1 MGTTMP
7 ASIVCPKCGN
17 NYTLEEYEA
26 DKFCKDCSTLLE
38 VRAGS
43 KDPNDWKNLFPY
55 EPYPQQVDFI
65 NDVQETVVKGGV
77 LIAEACNGFGKTISS
92 LSCLLPSRKKIVYAT
107 RTHEQVRQVLLELET
122 INSRTSKKF
131 TAVNLASRD
140 FLCINQECRELPSN
154 EANEHCHVLRKS
166 GECPYTNEFDKAPK
180 GLPVILGRTE
190 LIDIGKRLKLCPYFL
205 SRVMAQ
211 EADIIVAPY
220 PYIFNPMIRMMTSLD
235 LEKKILILDEGHN
248 IDQVGQ
254 EILSDTLTERNLSAA
269 AEEMKLIGKSPR
281 YINRLGEHL
290 LKTESEKPK
299 LVKPRKLQEEL
310 EKALR
315 VDIDVFVE
323 GHAPLVES
331 IRAKKLQS
339 GNPPISN
346 LNGILQFFELVQT
359 SQKNKYI
366 GLYTKNYFGAPVIEY
381 RCLDPSLALEPIVK
395 QADGVLIMSGTL
407 SPIGIF
413 SEIIGL
419 GDATQKVYPPIQ
431 KSNKI
436 KMVIDTGV
444 STAYRERTDQM
455 IAKIGRNLA
464 EDLKQVKGGA
474 LIFFTQRGFMNTC
487 IQKWQNSNI
496 ITTRNGLTYFGGKR
510 FFREGRDA
518 RQNRDV
524 VRTYKKAAVMSGG
537 ATLTC
542 VFRGRNSEGSN
553 FPGEQA
559 RGIFLIGIPYAN
571 YGDPLV
577 KAQIGYF
584 DNEKRGLGNKWYT
597 MDAFRAANQSLGRGI
612 RGKDDWCQYW
622 LYDKRYHQ
630 QRNLISKWAQG
641 DGIKRRQ
648 SKDRKQT
655 SFKRFSDDTIIEL

>member
-1 MGTTMP
+1 MP
-7 ASIVCPKCGN
+7 ASIVCPKCGKE
-17 NYTLEEYEA
+17 YTLEEYEV
-26 DKFCKDCSTLLE
+26 DKFCKDCETLLKVE
-38 VRAGS
+38 AGR
-43 KDPNDWKNLFPY
+43 KGKIDWKKLFPY
-55 EPYPQQVDFI
+55 EPYPPQVDFI
-65 NDVQETVVKGGV
+65 NDIKETVIKGGV

-92 LSCLLPSRKKIVYAT
+92 LSCLLPSGKQIVYAT

-122 INSRTSKKF
+122 INSRTSKKYK
-131 TAVNLASRD
+131 AVNLASRD
-140 FLCINQECRELPSN
+140 FLCINQDCRELPSN
-154 EANEHCHVLRKS
+154 EATEHCHTLRKS
-166 GECPYTNEFDKAPK
+166 GECPYTFEFEEAPK
-180 GLPVILGRTE
+180 RLPVILGRKE
-190 LIDIGKRLKLCPYFL
+190 LVDLGKKRKLCPYFL
-205 SRVMAQ
+205 SRKMAQ

-220 PYIFNPMIRMMTSLD
+220 PYVFNPMIRMMTSLD
-235 LEKKILILDEGHN
+235 LQKKILILDEGHN

-269 AEEMKLIGKSPR
+269 VEEMKLIGKSPR
-281 YINRLGEHL
+281 YITRLGEHL
-290 LKTESEKPK
+290 LKTDSDKPK
-299 LVKPRKLQEEL
+299 LIKPRQLQEQF
-310 EKALR
+310 EKVLR
-315 VDIDVFVE
+315 VDIDTFVE
-323 GHAPLVES
+323 GHGPLVES

-339 GNPPISN
+339 GNPPISY
-346 LNGILQFFELVQT
+346 LNGILQFFELIQT
-359 SQKNKYI
+359 SKKNKYI
-366 GLYTKNYFGAPVIEY
+366 GLYTRNYFGAPVIEY
-381 RCLDPSLALEPIVK
+381 RCLDPSLALEPIIQ

-407 SPIGIF
+407 SPITTF

-419 GDATQKVYPPIQ
+419 GKATQKVYQPIQ
-431 KSNKI
+431 KSDKI

-455 IAKIGRNLA
+455 INKIGRSLA
-464 EDLKQVKGGA
+464 EDLKAVNSGA

-487 IQKWQNSNI
+487 IQKWTQSNI
-496 ITTRNGLTYFGGKR
+496 IKTRNGLTYIGNKR

-524 VRTYKKAAVMSGG
+524 VRTYKMASVTPGG
-537 ATLTC
+537 AVLTC

-577 KAQIGYF
+577 KAQISYF
-584 DNEKRGLGNKWYT
+584 DQEKRGLGNKWYT

-612 RGKDDWCQYW
+612 RGRDDWCHYW

-641 DGIKRRQ
+641 EGIKRRVGQ
-648 SKDRKQT
+648 NRKQT
-655 SFKRFSDDTIIEL
+655 SFKKFSEDTIIEL

>member
-1 MGTTMP
+1 MP
-7 ASIVCPKCGN
+7 ASIICPKCGN
-17 NYTLEEYEA
+17 EYTLEEYEV
-26 DKFCKDCSTLLE
+26 DKFCKNCDTLLE
-38 VRAGS
+38 VTSG
-43 KDPNDWKNLFPY
+43 KKEKIDWQKLFPY
-55 EPYPQQVDFI
+55 EPYPPQVEFI
-65 NDVQETVVKGGV
+65 EDIQKTVIKGGV

-92 LSCLLPSRKKIVYAT
+92 LSCLLPAGKKLVYAT
-107 RTHEQVRQVLLELET
+107 RTHEQVRQVLIEVET

-131 TAVNLASRD
+131 KAVNLASRG

-154 EANEHCHVLRKS
+154 EATEHCHTLRKS
-166 GECPYTNEFDKAPK
+166 GECPYTHEFEKAPK

-190 LIDIGKRLKLCPYFL
+190 LIDEGKKRKLCPYYL
-205 SRVMAQ
+205 SRKMSE

-220 PYIFNPMIRMMTSLD
+220 PYIFNPMIRMMTKLD
-235 LEKKILILDEGHN
+235 LDKKILILDEGHN

-269 AEEMKLIGKSPR
+269 AEEMKLIGKSSR
-281 YINRLGEHL
+281 YLDKLGQHL
-290 LKTESEKPK
+290 LRIDGDKPK
-299 LVKPRKLQEEL
+299 LIKPRRLEEEL
-310 EKALR
+310 EKVLN
-315 VDIDVFVE
+315 VPIDTFID

-331 IRAKKLQS
+331 IRAKKLQN

-346 LNGILQFFELVQT
+346 LNGILQFFELIQK

-407 SPIGIF
+407 SPISTF
-413 SEIIGL
+413 SEIIGMSK
-419 GDATQKVYPPIQ
+419 AVQKVYPSIQ
-431 KSNKI
+431 KSDKI

-455 IAKIGRNLA
+455 IAKIGRGLA
-464 EDLKQVKGGA
+464 EDLKSVKSGA

-487 IQKWQNSNI
+487 IQKWTQSNI
-496 ITTRNGLTYFGGKR
+496 IQTRNGLTYLGGKR

-524 VRTYKKAAVMSGG
+524 VRTYKMGAVTPGG
-537 ATLTC
+537 ATLCC

-577 KAQIGYF
+577 KAQISYF
-584 DNEKRGLGNKWYT
+584 DQEKRGLGNKWYT
-597 MDAFRAANQSLGRGI
+597 MDAFRASNQSLGRGI
-612 RGKDDWCQYW
+612 RGKDDWCHYW
-622 LYDKRYHQ
+622 LYDKRYYQ

-641 DGIKRRQ
+641 DGIKRRASQ
-648 SKDRKQT
+648 DRKQT
-655 SFKRFSDDTIIEL
+655 SFKKFSDDTIIEL

>member
-1 MGTTMP
+1 MP
-7 ASIVCPKCGN
+7 ASIICPKCGN
-17 NYTLEEYEA
+17 EYTLEEYEV
-26 DKFCKDCSTLLE
+26 DKFCKNCDSLLE
-38 VRAGS
+38 VTSG
-43 KDPNDWKNLFPY
+43 KKEKIDWQKLFPY
-55 EPYPQQVDFI
+55 EPYPPQVEFI
-65 NDVQETVVKGGV
+65 EDIQETVIKGGV

-92 LSCLLPSRKKIVYAT
+92 LSCLLPAGKKLVYAT
-107 RTHEQVRQVLLELET
+107 RTHEQVRQVLIEVET

-131 TAVNLASRD
+131 KAVNLASRG

-154 EANEHCHVLRKS
+154 EATEHCHTLRKS
-166 GECPYTNEFDKAPK
+166 GECPYTHEFEKAPK

-190 LIDIGKRLKLCPYFL
+190 LIDEGKKRKLCPYYL
-205 SRVMAQ
+205 SRKMSE

-220 PYIFNPMIRMMTSLD
+220 PYIFNPMIRMMTKLD
-235 LEKKILILDEGHN
+235 LDKKILILDEGHN

-269 AEEMKLIGKSPR
+269 AEEMKLIGKSAR
-281 YINRLGEHL
+281 YLDRLGQHL
-290 LKTESEKPK
+290 LRIDGDKPK
-299 LVKPRKLQEEL
+299 LIKPRRLEEEL
-310 EKALR
+310 EKVLN
-315 VDIDVFVE
+315 VDIERFID

-331 IRAKKLQS
+331 IRAKKLQN

-346 LNGILQFFELVQT
+346 LNGILQFFELIQK

-407 SPIGIF
+407 SPISTF
-413 SEIIGL
+413 SEIIGMSK
-419 GDATQKVYPPIQ
+419 AVQKVYPSIQ
-431 KSNKI
+431 KSDKI

-455 IAKIGRNLA
+455 IAKIGRGLA
-464 EDLKQVKGGA
+464 EDLKSVKSGA

-487 IQKWQNSNI
+487 IQKWTQSNI
-496 ITTRNGLTYFGGKR
+496 IQTRNGLTYLGGKR

-524 VRTYKKAAVMSGG
+524 VRTYKMGAVTPGG
-537 ATLTC
+537 ATLCC

-577 KAQIGYF
+577 KAQISYF
-584 DNEKRGLGNKWYT
+584 DQEKRGLGNKWYT
-597 MDAFRAANQSLGRGI
+597 MDAFRASNQSLGRGI
-612 RGKDDWCQYW
+612 RGKDDWCHYW
-622 LYDKRYHQ
+622 LYDKRYYQ

-641 DGIKRRQ
+641 DGIKRRISQ
-648 SKDRKQT
+648 DRKQT
-655 SFKRFSDDTIIEL
+655 SFKKFSDDTIIEL

>member
-1 MGTTMP
+1 MP
-7 ASIVCPKCGN
+7 ASILCPKCGKE
-17 NYTLEEYEA
+17 YTLEEYEA
-26 DKFCKDCSTLLE
+26 DKFCKDCGKLLE
-38 VRAGS
+38 VSTG
-43 KDPNDWKNLFPY
+43 KKEVIDWQKLFPY
-55 EPYPQQVDFI
+55 EPYPPQESFI
-65 NDVQETVVKGGV
+65 EDIQETVLKGGV

-92 LSCLLPSRKKIVYAT
+92 LSCLLPAGKQIIYAT

-122 INSRTSKKF
+122 INSRTSKKYK
-131 TAVNLASRD
+131 AVNLASRG
-140 FLCINQECRELPSN
+140 FLCINRECRELPSN
-154 EANEHCHVLRKS
+154 EATEHCHTLRKS
-166 GECPYTNEFDKAPK
+166 GECPYTHEFDKPPK

-190 LIDIGKRLKLCPYFL
+190 LIEEGKKRKLCPYFL
-205 SRVMAQ
+205 SRKMSQ

-220 PYIFNPMIRMMTSLD
+220 PYIFNPMIRMMTKLD

-254 EILSDTLTERNLSAA
+254 EILSDSLTERNLSAA

-290 LKTESEKPK
+290 LKVNTDKPK
-299 LVKPRKLQEEL
+299 LIKPRRLEEDL

-315 VDIDVFVE
+315 VGINEFVE

-331 IRAKKLQS
+331 IRAKKLQG

-346 LNGILQFFELVQT
+346 LNGILQFFELIQT

-381 RCLDPSLALEPIVK
+381 RCLDPSLALEPIVQ

-407 SPIGIF
+407 SPINTF

-419 GDATQKVYPPIQ
+419 SKAVQKVYPPIQ
-431 KSNKI
+431 KSDKI
-436 KMVIDTGV
+436 KMVVDTSV

-455 IAKIGRNLA
+455 INKIGRGLA
-464 EDLKQVKGGA
+464 QDLKDVKSGA
-474 LIFFTQRGFMNTC
+474 LIFFTQRGFMNSC
-487 IQKWQNSNI
+487 IQKWTQSNI
-496 ITTRNGLTYFGGKR
+496 IQTRNGLTYLGGKR

-524 VRTYKKAAVMSGG
+524 VRTYKMAAVTPGG
-537 ATLTC
+537 ATLCC

-577 KAQIGYF
+577 KAQISYF
-584 DNEKRGLGNKWYT
+584 DQEKRGLGNKWYT
-597 MDAFRAANQSLGRGI
+597 MDAFRASNQSLGRGI
-612 RGKDDWCQYW
+612 RGRDDWCHYW
-622 LYDKRYHQ
+622 LYDKRYYQH
-630 QRNLISKWAQG
+630 RNLISKWAQG
-641 DGIKRRQ
+641 DGIKKRVTQ
-648 SKDRKQT
+648 TKKQT
-655 SFKRFSDDTIIEL
+655 SFKKFSDDTIIEL